1 MATKNH
7 NIRFNM
13 DKADDVQAW
22 ELLHS
27 ERVGQMFKSQNS
39 FVVAAILDYYNRCI
53 AVTDDPYLETREKE
67 DAFADRISTMVEQ
80 KVLSNIPALAGM
92 YLMQQQAIMT
102 AGLQSGATSF
112 VSVMPQM
119 NQAAQRQGTVHNEH
133 SDENDRRKSEDEF
146 DEMDIEENE
155 LADVDM
161 F

>member
-1 MATKNH
+1 
-7 NIRFNM
+7 M

-67 DAFADRISTMVEQ
+67 DAFSDRISTMVEQ

>member
-1 MATKNH
+1 MY
-7 NIRFNM
+7 
-13 DKADDVQAW
+13 KADDVQAW

>member
-1 MATKNH
+1 
-7 NIRFNM
+7 M

>member
-13 DKADDVQAW
+13 DKPDDVQAW

-27 ERVGQMFKSQNS
+27 ERVGQMFKSHNS

-53 AVTDDPYLETREKE
+53 AVANDPYLETREKE
-67 DAFADRISTMVEQ
+67 DGFADRISAMVEQ

-102 AGLQSGATSF
+102 AGLQGGATPF
-112 VSVMPQM
+112 VPVMPQM
-119 NQAAQRQGTVHNEH
+119 NQPVQMQTSVQQEYQKV
-133 SDENDRRKSEDEF
+133 SEQKNDDGF

>member
-13 DKADDVQAW
+13 EKAEELQAW

-27 ERVGQMFKSQNS
+27 EKVGQLFKSQNS
-39 FVVAAILDYYNRCI
+39 FVVAAIIDYYNRSI

-67 DAFADRISTMVEQ
+67 DAFVERIIATVEQ
-80 KVLSNIPALAGM
+80 KVLNNIPALTGM
-92 YLMQQQAIMT
+92 YLMQQQAIIT
-102 AGLQSGATSF
+102 TGLQSGATPF
-112 VSVMPQM
+112 VPVTPQVRQSVQM
-119 NQAAQRQGTVHNEH
+119 QAQVQQENRKA
-133 SDENDRRKSEDEF
+133 SDLKNDDGL

-155 LADVDM
+155 LADIDM

>member
-13 DKADDVQAW
+13 YKADDVQAW

-133 SDENDRRKSEDEF
+133 SDENDKRKSEDEF

>member
-13 DKADDVQAW
+13 DKPDDVQAW

-67 DAFADRISTMVEQ
+67 DAFADRISAMVDQ